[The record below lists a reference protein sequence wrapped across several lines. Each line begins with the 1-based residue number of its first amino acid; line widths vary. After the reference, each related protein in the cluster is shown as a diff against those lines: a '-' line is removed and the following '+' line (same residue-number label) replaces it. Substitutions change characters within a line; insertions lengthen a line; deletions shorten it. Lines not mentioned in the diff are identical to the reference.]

1 MTEQRAY
8 SPVNEL
14 VLSQG
19 SLTGV
24 TFEQRVAAA
33 AAGGF
38 TAIGLSLYEYD
49 RLRAAGTS
57 DEEMLCI
64 LAVYDVKVAEL
75 DGLHSFAA
83 ADNQPGVRVGS
94 SKAQD
99 DQTLE
104 RLLDLADLFHARHLQ
119 VLGTSNTDKLEDDAV
134 EKFQEICDQAAQRR
148 LEVSL
153 EPRPNTNIA
162 SIRSAA
168 MIVSRAQRRN
178 AGLCITTG
186 QHFKAKNAAA
196 DLLAI
201 PADLISAIRLSHEV
215 TAPGALDFTSSAI
228 KDGRG
233 TVEEDPELIRFLQA
247 ITQHGVSV
255 TLSVDA
261 TPYRPN
267 QTDPFAFCALLQD
280 KTASIWNQAIRN

>member
-1 MTEQRAY
+1 MTEQPAY

-14 VLSQG
+14 VLAQG

-49 RLRAAGTS
+49 RLRAAGTT

-64 LAVYDVKVAEL
+64 LAVYGIRVAEL
-75 DGLHSFAA
+75 DGLHGFAA
-83 ADNQPGVRVGS
+83 AKNQPGVRVGS

-104 RLLDLADLFHARHLQ
+104 RLLDLADLFHARLLQ
-119 VLGTSNTDKLEDDAV
+119 VFGTSHTDKLEDDAV
-134 EKFQEICDQAAQRR
+134 EKFQDICDQAAQRR

-153 EPRPNTNIA
+153 EPRINTNIA
-162 SIRSAA
+162 SIRTAA

-186 QHFKAKNAAA
+186 PHFRAKNAAA
-196 DLLAI
+196 DLLAV
-201 PADLISAIRLSHEV
+201 PVDLVSAIRLSHEV
-215 TAPGALDFTSSAI
+215 TAPGALDFTSSAVE
-228 KDGRG
+228 DGRG
-233 TVEEDPELIRFLQA
+233 AVEEDLELVTFLQT
-247 ITQHGVSV
+247 IVQHGVSV
-255 TLSVDA
+255 TFSERHLIPSE
-261 TPYRPN
+261 PN
-267 QTDPFAFCALLQD
+267 GSLCLLCP
-280 KTASIWNQAIRN
+280 T